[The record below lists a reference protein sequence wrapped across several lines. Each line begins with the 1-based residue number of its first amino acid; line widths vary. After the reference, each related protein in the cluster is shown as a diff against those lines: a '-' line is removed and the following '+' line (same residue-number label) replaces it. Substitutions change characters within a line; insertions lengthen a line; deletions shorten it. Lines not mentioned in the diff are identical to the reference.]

1 MPFFS
6 LVATNTELCVGEIHE
21 DESFTKMVIVETNQS
36 ALREAER
43 RSKEF
48 Y

>member
-6 LVATNTELCVGEIHE
+6 LVATTELCVGEIHE